1 MEAALFTGIK
11 NFIIEKLNGAS
22 SSIRVAV
29 AWFTNDDLY
38 QVLLQLLDKGIKVEL
53 IIIDDHINRNEFGLD
68 FNIFISKGGHFY
80 LSTKEKNMHNKFCV
94 IDKNLA
100 ITGSYNWTYY
110 AEKRNWENII
120 VCKDESIIYQY
131 ENEFE
136 EIKKSLVEVKS
147 YSQIKLAD
155 TDPFVLLNDYEYLY
169 DDLRNKGIITGVEY
183 SNYLSAI
190 KENIVLEKKEKPI
203 VPISITSSAKNALT
217 LHSLGMRCT
226 KDGDE
231 NFTYVLIPKGTEI
244 PCENKKIFYTL
255 EDNQTS
261 LLCETVLGES
271 LDAKQN
277 RSIGKIQLNDIP
289 RLPKREG
296 KMEVLFKITSDK
308 TLHVKA
314 TNILT
319 KSYVEASYYINNL
332 V

>member
-11 NFIIEKLNGAS
+11 DFIIEKLNEAS
-22 SSIRVAV
+22 SSIRVAM

-80 LSTKEKNMHNKFCV
+80 LSSKEKNMHNKFCV
-94 IDKNLA
+94 IDTKMA

-120 VCKDESIIYQY
+120 VCNDETIIKQY
-131 ENEFE
+131 EAEFGA
-136 EIKKSLVEVKS
+136 IKKSLAEVK
-147 YSQIKLAD
+147 YYCQIKLAD
-155 TDPFVLLNDYEYLY
+155 TAPFVLLNDYEYLY
-169 DDLRNKGIITGVEY
+169 DDLRYKGIVTGIEY

-190 KENIVLEKKEKPI
+190 KDTFVFEKKKKPI
-203 VPISITSSAKNALT
+203 MRINTISSAKNAVT
-217 LHSLGMRCT
+217 LYSLGMRCT

-244 PCENKKIFYTL
+244 PCENKRIFYTL

-289 RLPKREG
+289 PLPRREG

-314 TNILT
+314 TNTLT
-319 KSYVEASYYINNL
+319 KSYVEASYFINNL

>member
-1 MEAALFTGIK
+1 MDTALFTGIK
-11 NFIIEKLNGAS
+11 NFIIEKLNGAG

-29 AWFTNDDLY
+29 AWFTNDDLF

-53 IIIDDHINRNEFGLD
+53 VIIDDHINRNEFGLD

-94 IDKNLA
+94 IDNKMV

-110 AEKRNWENII
+110 AETRNWENII
-120 VCKDESIIYQY
+120 VSNDEFIINQY

-136 EIKKSLVEVKS
+136 EIKKSLAVVNS

-169 DDLRNKGIITGVEY
+169 DDLRYKGIVTGFEY
-183 SNYLSAI
+183 SNYLSTI
-190 KENIVLEKKEKPI
+190 KDTIVLEKKEKPI
-203 VPISITSSAKNALT
+203 VPVNLPFSAKKAVT
-217 LHSLGMRCT
+217 LHSLGIRCI

-244 PCENKKIFYTL
+244 PCENKRIFYTK

-261 LLCETVLGES
+261 LLCETILGES

-289 RLPKREG
+289 RKPKREG

-314 TNILT
+314 TNVLT